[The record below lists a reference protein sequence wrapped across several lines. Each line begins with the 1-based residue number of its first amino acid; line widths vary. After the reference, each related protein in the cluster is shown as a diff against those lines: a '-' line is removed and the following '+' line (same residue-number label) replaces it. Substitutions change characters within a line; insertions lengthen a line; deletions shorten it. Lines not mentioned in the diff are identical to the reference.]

1 MRNTFYKRIAVL
13 LAFVLILPLLFNQNT
28 AVVTAA
34 TATPSLV
41 QTKVEIIGTGE
52 TYQLEIKDK
61 IAKSTYK
68 WTSSST
74 KIAKVNSSG
83 LVTSVN
89 KGTAT
94 IKCVVTYPSKKT
106 KTLSCKVTVTI
117 PAESIEITND
127 VLVNGAH
134 VLSLGSTMK
143 FNTSLLPKNSSDK
156 VYWSVEGGDAA
167 CIRIDN
173 VSDGSITALKA
184 GKVILRASAAKSA
197 TAQAA
202 ELSIINDAV
211 IVEVVGPTATVK
223 SVEMISS
230 KEIRV
235 LFDSAVNANTIIGS
249 NSTLTDNIEITL
261 SKDIKGVLAAD
272 PGKLTASLSTDGKTL
287 TINTQNSLNG
297 SYGINFTSD
306 ILTTTG
312 VALESYYKKISYQ
325 DTTPPTYAGYTIDD
339 SGLVVTIN
347 FSEPL
352 DFSNL
357 KISGATQVSSSTTAA
372 TATTLSVLNNVMNY
386 KISEDKKSLVIDLT
400 KISAA
405 DYSKYFSIVISG
417 VTDLAGN
424 APANAYIQAYLQTDT
439 SPKPQAKFVGIERT
453 SYNII
458 TVTFDRAISFGGY
471 LQVEGGLTITGVPDA
486 TNTKRVNYTI
496 SDAEAAVYTGVKK
509 VSIGFW
515 KSYNV
520 IASDTSADKMTTYN
534 LDLTI
539 EKTSPILLTYDYDS
553 TSAILTLT
561 YSEPVVINASSGIF
575 SSIYSSINEDVK
587 PNTNIT
593 YSNLAHSDGNKVIK
607 LQLTGSSMIGTYQFD
622 LVAGFVTDNFRNKS
636 ITKNLLINN
645 TGTGSSVQPGPY
657 EIVQSTTSSNDIYVR
672 FLNKLD
678 TVSALN
684 INNYKIAGLTITK
697 VTLQENTT
705 SGATVVLTV
714 ADGTITQSIDYPV
727 TITGVK
733 GFNNSNTAI
742 ELYKSS
748 VALKENIRP
757 TFVGGTFDS
766 VSKNVVR
773 LNFSESIQGT
783 LVVKAT
789 VTYSSYSYE
798 IPATVSFSG
807 TYALVTLS
815 SIPTTGSRIQIDIL
829 SSNLT
834 DLSGNALT
842 SMPTPINV
850 AASY

>member
-13 LAFVLILPLLFNQNT
+13 LAFALIIPLLFNQNT
-28 AVVTAA
+28 AVATAA

-61 IAKSTYK
+61 VAKSTYK

-134 VLSLGSTMK
+134 VLSLGSSMK
-143 FNTSLLPKNSSDK
+143 FNTTLLPKNSSDK

-173 VSDGSITALKA
+173 VNDGSVTALKA
-184 GKVILRASAAKSA
+184 GKVILRASAAKTA

-230 KEIRV
+230 KEIRI

-249 NSTLTDNIEITL
+249 KGTLTNNIEITL
-261 SKDIKGVLAAD
+261 SKDTKGVLAAD

-297 SYGINFTSD
+297 YYGINFTSD

-312 VALESYYKKISYQ
+312 VALESYYKKLSFQ
-325 DTTPPTYAGYTIDD
+325 DTTPPNYAGYTLDD
-339 SGLVVTIN
+339 SGLVATIN

-357 KISGATQVSSSTTAA
+357 KISGATLISNSTTA

-400 KISAA
+400 KISAV
-405 DYSKYFSIVISG
+405 DYGKYFSIVISG

-424 APANAYIQAYLQTDT
+424 APATAFIQAYLQTDT
-439 SPKPQAKFVGIERT
+439 SPKPQAKFIGIERT

-471 LQVEGGLTITGVPDA
+471 LQIEGGSSITGVPDA
-486 TNTKRVNYTI
+486 TNTRRVNYTI
-496 SDAEAAVYTGVKK
+496 SDAEAAIYTGVKK
-509 VSIGFW
+509 VSVGYW

-520 IASDTSADKMTTYN
+520 IENDTSANTMTSYN
-534 LDLTI
+534 LDFTI
-539 EKTSPILLTYDYDS
+539 EKTSPILLIYDYDS

-593 YSNLAHSDGNKVIK
+593 YSNLAHTEGNKVIK

-622 LVAGFVTDNFRNKS
+622 LEAGFVKDNFRNQSIKKS
-636 ITKNLLINN
+636 LIITN
-645 TGTGSSVQPGPY
+645 TGTGSTVQPGPY

-678 TVSALN
+678 TASALN

-697 VTLQENTT
+697 VALQENTT
-705 SGATVVLTV
+705 SRATVVLTV
-714 ADGTITQSIDYPV
+714 ADGAITQSIDYPV

-733 GFNNSNTAI
+733 GFNNSNSAI

-766 VSKNVVR
+766 TSKNVVR
-773 LNFSESIQGT
+773 LNFSEAIQGSM
-783 LVVKAT
+783 VVKAT

-798 IPATVSFSG
+798 VPATVSFSG

-815 SIPTTGSRIQIDIL
+815 NIPTTGSIIKIDIL

-842 SMPTPINV
+842 SMPSPINV

>member
-13 LAFVLILPLLFNQNT
+13 LAFVLTIPLLFNQNT
-28 AVVTAA
+28 AVAAAA

-61 IAKSTYK
+61 VAKSTYK

-134 VLSLGSTMK
+134 VLSLGSSMK
-143 FNTSLLPKNSSDK
+143 FNTTLLPKNSSDK

-173 VSDGSITALKA
+173 VNDGSVTALKA

-197 TAQAA
+197 SAQAA

-249 NSTLTDNIEITL
+249 NGTLTNNIEITL
-261 SKDIKGVLAAD
+261 SKDTKGVLAAD
-272 PGKLTASLSTDGKTL
+272 PGRLTASLSADGKTL

-297 SYGINFTSD
+297 YYGINFTSD

-312 VALESYYKKISYQ
+312 VALESYYKKLSFQ
-325 DTTPPTYAGYTIDD
+325 DTTPPTYAGYTLDD
-339 SGLVVTIN
+339 SGLVATIN

-357 KISGATQVSSSTTAA
+357 KISGATQVSSSTTNA

-405 DYSKYFSIVISG
+405 DYGKYFSIVISG

-424 APANAYIQAYLQTDT
+424 APANAFIQAYLQTDT
-439 SPKPQAKFVGIERT
+439 SPKPQAKFVGIQRT

-471 LQVEGGLTITGVPDA
+471 LQVEGGSTITGVPDA
-486 TNTKRVNYTI
+486 TNTRRVNYTI
-496 SDAEAAVYTGVKK
+496 SDAEAAAYTGVKK
-509 VSIGFW
+509 VSVGFW

-520 IASDTSADKMTTYN
+520 IATDTSADKMTSYN
-534 LDLTI
+534 LDFTI
-539 EKTSPILLTYDYDS
+539 EKTSPILLTYDYDA

-561 YSEPVVINASSGIF
+561 YSEPV
-575 SSIYSSINEDVK
+575 
-587 PNTNIT
+587 
-593 YSNLAHSDGNKVIK
+593 L
-607 LQLTGSSMIGTYQFD
+607 LT
-622 LVAGFVTDNFRNKS
+622 LPAE
-636 ITKNLLINN
+636 
-645 TGTGSSVQPGPY
+645 SSVP
-657 EIVQSTTSSNDIYVR
+657 
-672 FLNKLD
+672 F
-678 TVSALN
+678 TV
-684 INNYKIAGLTITK
+684 
-697 VTLQENTT
+697 
-705 SGATVVLTV
+705 
-714 ADGTITQSIDYPV
+714 
-727 TITGVK
+727 
-733 GFNNSNTAI
+733 
-742 ELYKSS
+742 
-748 VALKENIRP
+748 
-757 TFVGGTFDS
+757 
-766 VSKNVVR
+766 
-773 LNFSESIQGT
+773 
-783 LVVKAT
+783 
-789 VTYSSYSYE
+789 
-798 IPATVSFSG
+798 
-807 TYALVTLS
+807 LS
-815 SIPTTGSRIQIDIL
+815 MR
-829 SSNLT
+829 
-834 DLSGNALT
+834 
-842 SMPTPINV
+842 M
-850 AASY
+850 